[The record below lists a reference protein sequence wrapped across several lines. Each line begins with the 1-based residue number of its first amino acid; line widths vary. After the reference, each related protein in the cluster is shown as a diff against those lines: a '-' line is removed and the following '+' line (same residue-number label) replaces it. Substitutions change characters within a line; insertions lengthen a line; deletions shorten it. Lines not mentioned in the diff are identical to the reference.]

1 MIALVL
7 TALQILLL
15 LLKARFSKDSDVEQA
30 RAHLAQAQEILAQVA
45 ESFEE
50 RVRYS
55 NIDPQS
61 VDRLQ
66 DQADQDRTNK

>member
-1 MIALVL
+1 MIALIL

-30 RAHLAQAQEILAQVA
+30 RTHLAQAQEILAKA
-45 ESFEE
+45 SESFEE

-55 NIDPQS
+55 NIDPKS